1 MKTHRCR
8 RGEEEKEE
16 GVSIFEKT
24 KAIYRGGRV
33 KNMCGSHNYSKKK
46 TCKNMFFDL
55 TIVQK
60 RLKNVLFVVQTT
72 GQKLLV
78 QSGKYNP
85 DYT

>member
-55 TIVQK
+55 TTVQK
-60 RLKNVLFVVQTT
+60 RFVC
-72 GQKLLV
+72 GADHRPKA
-78 QSGKYNP
+78 SGSVRKI
-85 DYT
+85 